1 MHCIRICYCL
11 ILNQLNYWLRF
22 RFSGRVLGLALV
34 HQYLL
39 DAFFTR
45 PFYKALLKYQVS
57 LSDLESLDME
67 FHQSLQWLRDNDIGT
82 GSSLGLTFSVT
93 EELLGRIVE
102 RELKPNGKSI
112 VVNERNKKEYLERMV
127 KWRLERGVQ
136 EQTES
141 LVRGFYEVVDP
152 RLVSVFDAR
161 ELELVIAGTAEIDI
175 NDWRSNT
182 EYRSGYHDGHPVIIW
197 FWQVIEKFTNEQR
210 LRLLQFVTGTSSIP
224 YEGFSALRGTFF
236 ICQPPHPPFIHTRLD
251 H

>member
-1 MHCIRICYCL
+1 MADHLVNFSSCYRANYSIHIMACL
-11 ILNQLNYWLRF
+11 NIPQMIHTPCKCHRYRHLWTIAMIGMLLNFLNYFCEVLLHFDFKWVYFEFRF

-82 GSSLGLTFSVT
+82 GSSLGLSFMVT
-93 EELLGRIVE
+93 EELLGRVVE
-102 RELKPNGKSI
+102 RELKPGGKSI

-141 LVRGFYEVVDP
+141 LVRGF
-152 RLVSVFDAR
+152 
-161 ELELVIAGTAEIDI
+161 
-175 NDWRSNT
+175 
-182 EYRSGYHDGHPVIIW
+182 
-197 FWQVIEKFTNEQR
+197 
-210 LRLLQFVTGTSSIP
+210 
-224 YEGFSALRGTFF
+224 
-236 ICQPPHPPFIHTRLD
+236 
-251 H
+251 